1 MRAKEGLLEQ
11 KVSIQQLT
19 NTTMK
24 FILILLFPLL
34 TMGQMDLTKS
44 SEVNQ
49 DFQGFWIAKESSYV
63 NVFLWNEKDG
73 ITAFNFS
80 FTQGKVYKQKVLKSI
95 KGLVQSAIIHP
106 DTGWAV
112 NVSYRINGEVIVADY
127 TGDFEGKIVY
137 RKLK

>member
-1 MRAKEGLLEQ
+1 
-11 KVSIQQLT
+11 
-19 NTTMK
+19 MK

-34 TMGQMDLTKS
+34 TMGQMDLDKS
-44 SEVNQ
+44 NGVNQ
-49 DFQGFWIAKESSYV
+49 NFQGFWIAKESSYV

-80 FTQGKVYKQKVLKSI
+80 FIKGKVYKQKVLKSI